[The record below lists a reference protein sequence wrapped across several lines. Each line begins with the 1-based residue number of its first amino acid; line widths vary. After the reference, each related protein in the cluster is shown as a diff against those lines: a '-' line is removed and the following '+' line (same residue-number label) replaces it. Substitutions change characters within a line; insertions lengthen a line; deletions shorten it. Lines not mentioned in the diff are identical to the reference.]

1 VEIGINPED
10 WENLHPEQAA
20 AYLKAWERKQARE
33 DTRLAELKYYL
44 VQPHSKKRFKITDFL
59 PAYAKP
65 KEDPESKLKAQL
77 MAMAAKSKQNGKL

>member
-1 VEIGINPED
+1 MHPSLASAHVE
-10 WENLHPEQAA
+10 
-20 AYLKAWERKQARE
+20 AWERKQARE

-44 VQPHSKKRFKITDFL
+44 VQPHSKKRFKIADFL

-77 MAMAAKSKQNGKL
+77 MAMAAQSNKNGKL